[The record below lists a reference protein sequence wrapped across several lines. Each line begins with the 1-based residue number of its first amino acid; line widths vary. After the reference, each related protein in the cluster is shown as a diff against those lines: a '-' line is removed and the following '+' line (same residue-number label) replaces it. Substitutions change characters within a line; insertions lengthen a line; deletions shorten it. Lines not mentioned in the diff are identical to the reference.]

1 MGDEPPPEVPA
12 EGEEGAAAVAAVP
25 EVPTAAAEFL
35 EACMQGKTMKVR
47 SYVVKHPDEDI
58 NTPTGKNG
66 WSCIQVAAGYAHA
79 DTIRA
84 LVELGANPATKDKL
98 GMTALHV
105 GADTDETEVM
115 RALLESDAAKAI
127 IDEQDADGNT
137 ALHYA
142 AWSGRVD
149 IIVELLRA
157 GAKTDIVNAA
167 GKTASEEA
175 KEQKQ
180 DGAIKMIA
188 NGPPEPAA

>member
-1 MGDEPPPEVPA
+1 
-12 EGEEGAAAVAAVP
+12 
-25 EVPTAAAEFL
+25 
-35 EACMQGKTMKVR
+35 
-47 SYVVKHPDEDI
+47 
-58 NTPTGKNG
+58 
-66 WSCIQVAAGYAHA
+66 
-79 DTIRA
+79 
-84 LVELGANPATKDKL
+84 
-98 GMTALHV
+98 
-105 GADTDETEVM
+105 M
-115 RALLESDAAKAI
+115 RALLESDAAKAV